1 MSLYVTTQLL
11 IRLPDALVRR
21 FKRNVSVRQRS
32 KFIQQLL
39 EEALPPEDGSDDDP
53 LYQAALAVEQ
63 EHALAAEMAEWEV
76 ATIDAGL
83 GDGDPPKK
91 RA

>member
-1 MSLYVTTQLL
+1 MATTQVL

-21 FKRNVSVRQRS
+21 FKNNVAARQRS
-32 KFIQQLL
+32 KFIQRLL

-63 EHALAAEMAEWEV
+63 EHELAAEMAEWEV
-76 ATIDAGL
+76 AAIGDGL
-83 GDGDPPKK
+83 GSAGP
-91 RA
+91 RNRQ